1 MKLIINNIKE
11 KTNEQSNE
19 SNESKE
25 EEVDMGELKFQLHQ
39 LNETARKNIK
49 KLKQKFIEYNE
60 FLVNLKYS
68 TFADIS
74 YENTI
79 NSLYVGSPENNK
91 IKSII
96 ENIWHN
102 STHNVEL
109 YHTVLALLWW
119 NSYNKKGIKDYY
131 EGVNEILSI
140 KQLNIHIPDTF
151 ESDKFDKNELNTNVD
166 FYKALTNIYIKK
178 HNLSSLEEQEYII
191 LPNGDSFADCG
202 ETTLRNFI
210 KILIHDIN
218 STESTELN
226 LNILDSFGAIEPVR
240 EYFRKFNT
248 LESHSS
254 FNARTEWNDIVSNLD
269 GIEYNITSD
278 GKKYELIGG
287 ENGMLKVIK
296 LLFTGVTNFED
307 FNRIDHINITKR
319 DYNSIKIVSNTGTY
333 IWIFYNKHYDLILVS
348 NEIINVDFDIS
359 NLTDNEK
366 YYLDMFTLNSVDY
379 IEKYNNEENNNGK
392 FNNKYNLFYVLK
404 SIEDI
409 VSLFNSNIIDK
420 INDDYYTS
428 IYLYIVKSF
437 KSKYNETHNI
447 TINFNKVS
455 SDLEDLTIIGNG
467 SLSGLSRFGRVKIIK
482 FLLDQELNGNLKNL
496 TKLKELI
503 FGNTFNNNGII
514 LREDD
519 LSGLN
524 KLSELTFGNS
534 FNQQLNG
541 ALKKLREDDFSGLN
555 KLSELKFG
563 NSFNQQLNGA
573 LYP

>member
-348 NEIINVDFDIS
+348 NEIINVDLNQNKFK
-359 NLTDNEK
+359 NLVEK
-366 YYLDMFTLNSVDY
+366 ITKKNSFRSYPD
-379 IEKYNNEENNNGK
+379 
-392 FNNKYNLFYVLK
+392 
-404 SIEDI
+404 
-409 VSLFNSNIIDK
+409 
-420 INDDYYTS
+420 IND
-428 IYLYIVKSF
+428 IP
-437 KSKYNETHNI
+437 N
-447 TINFNKVS
+447 
-455 SDLEDLTIIGNG
+455 
-467 SLSGLSRFGRVKIIK
+467 
-482 FLLDQELNGNLKNL
+482 
-496 TKLKELI
+496 
-503 FGNTFNNNGII
+503 
-514 LREDD
+514 
-519 LSGLN
+519 
-524 KLSELTFGNS
+524 
-534 FNQQLNG
+534 
-541 ALKKLREDDFSGLN
+541 
-555 KLSELKFG
+555 
-563 NSFNQQLNGA
+563 
-573 LYP
+573 